1 MEVLLA
7 ALVHG
12 LLLGAVYTSMVLSMW
27 LLWDVARVVNLA
39 HGDLVL
45 IGAYTA
51 WWLHDQHGWEPFAA
65 LLVVL
70 PAALLVGPLLHRLVI
85 APLLGRPPLTSVLV
99 TLGMS
104 VMLQGVLRSMFTSMP
119 QAARSALDGGFLLG
133 RVDVPTARLVAASV
147 AVVLVAATARALRST
162 KTGTSI
168 RAVAQNREGARL
180 VGIELP
186 RVVAVTVVISL
197 ALAMAAGMLLV
208 PFEWVQPAL
217 GPILTVKVF
226 AVAAISGLRSV
237 RAVVVS
243 AVGLAV
249 LEALLLA
256 SDPFRGARLG
266 FMGAGALLVLAL
278 LVRPLSVEGAL
289 PEGRT

>member
-12 LLLGAVYTSMVLSMW
+12 LLLGAVYTAMVLSLW

-39 HGDLVL
+39 HGDLVI

-65 LLVVL
+65 LAVVL
-70 PAALLVGPLLHRLVI
+70 PAALLAGPLLHRLVI

-99 TLGMS
+99 TFGMS

-119 QAARSALDGGFLLG
+119 QAPGRTLDGGIRLG
-133 RVDVPTARLVAASV
+133 QVDVPTARLVAAVV
-147 AVVLVAATARALRST
+147 AVVLVVATARALRGT

-168 RAVAQNREGARL
+168 RAVAQNPDGARL
-180 VGIELP
+180 VGIEQS
-186 RVVAVTVVISL
+186 RVVAVAVVVSL
-197 ALAMAAGMLLV
+197 ALALAAGMLLG
-208 PFEWVQPAL
+208 PFQWVQPAL
-217 GPILTVKVF
+217 GPVLTVKVF
-226 AVAAISGLRSV
+226 AIAAISGLRNV
-237 RAVVVS
+237 RTVAVS

-256 SDPFRGARLG
+256 ADPFRGARLG
-266 FMGAGALLVLAL
+266 FMGAGALLVLAMV
-278 LVRPLSVEGAL
+278 VRPLSVEGAL